1 METSGEVTPR
11 ADCLVT
17 RQQARGV
24 AGERIRTAINLRQSF
39 PRKRE
44 SSPWAARFRTLAR

>member
-11 ADCLVT
+11 ADRLVT

-24 AGERIRTAINLRQSF
+24 VGERIRTAINNYRRLF
-39 PRKRE
+39 PRH
-44 SSPWAARFRTLAR
+44 